1 MRREHDQGMDVD
13 EVELFEK
20 REEVEDRVVEIVVE
34 TG

>member
-13 EVELFEK
+13 EVELSEK